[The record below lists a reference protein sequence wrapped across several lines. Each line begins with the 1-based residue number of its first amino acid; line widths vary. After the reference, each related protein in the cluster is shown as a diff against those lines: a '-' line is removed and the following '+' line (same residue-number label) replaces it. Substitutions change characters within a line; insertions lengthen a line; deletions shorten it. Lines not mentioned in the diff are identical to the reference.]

1 VIRYQECLLN
11 IEYDFIIV
19 DKNILKFYPE
29 IKIAS
34 PLTIVCEEKLKNMDS
49 VMEILRNLQQKN
61 VKKSSLIGVV
71 GGGIIQDLSTLA
83 LSIYMRGLR
92 WHFYPTT
99 LQAMIDSC
107 IGGKSSINFGHQKNL
122 IGNYYPPEKIFID
135 INFLKTIHKIEIVSG
150 LIEGVKIVST
160 KGNAELENYGLKVG
174 KALGEFDNNLE
185 VDSFIEIIKEALEI
199 KRDIIEMDEF
209 DEGKRKIL
217 NFGHTFGHVFESI
230 SDLKINH
237 GLAVGLG
244 ILSAIEFSNSI
255 NNQINSEL
263 ENTLRQIILGLISPY
278 KEQFNLDL
286 DLDKVQE
293 FIIGDKKN
301 DMKNLTFILAENDNL
316 EIFKLLNN
324 SKTLHAALKA
334 MNLALKSVKN
344 A

>member
-1 VIRYQECLLN
+1 
-11 IEYDFIIV
+11 
-19 DKNILKFYPE
+19 
-29 IKIAS
+29 
-34 PLTIVCEEKLKNMDS
+34 
-49 VMEILRNLQQKN
+49 
-61 VKKSSLIGVV
+61 
-71 GGGIIQDLSTLA
+71 
-83 LSIYMRGLR
+83 
-92 WHFYPTT
+92 
-99 LQAMIDSC
+99 
-107 IGGKSSINFGHQKNL
+107 
-122 IGNYYPPEKIFID
+122 
-135 INFLKTIHKIEIVSG
+135 
-150 LIEGVKIVST
+150 
-160 KGNAELENYGLKVG
+160 
-174 KALGEFDNNLE
+174 
-185 VDSFIEIIKEALEI
+185 
-199 KRDIIEMDEF
+199 
-209 DEGKRKIL
+209 
-217 NFGHTFGHVFESI
+217 
-230 SDLKINH
+230 
-237 GLAVGLG
+237 VGLG

>member
-1 VIRYQECLLN
+1 
-11 IEYDFIIV
+11 
-19 DKNILKFYPE
+19 
-29 IKIAS
+29 
-34 PLTIVCEEKLKNMDS
+34 
-49 VMEILRNLQQKN
+49 
-61 VKKSSLIGVV
+61 
-71 GGGIIQDLSTLA
+71 
-83 LSIYMRGLR
+83 
-92 WHFYPTT
+92 
-99 LQAMIDSC
+99 
-107 IGGKSSINFGHQKNL
+107 
-122 IGNYYPPEKIFID
+122 
-135 INFLKTIHKIEIVSG
+135 
-150 LIEGVKIVST
+150 
-160 KGNAELENYGLKVG
+160 
-174 KALGEFDNNLE
+174 
-185 VDSFIEIIKEALEI
+185 
-199 KRDIIEMDEF
+199 MDEF